1 MTKKLKE
8 DDAIEIK
15 DRKDMSAKDQKD
27 IKDAPVDESK
37 DLDDDKKGM
46 AVIATED
53 DNDADDKK
61 TVVKEKKSVKES
73 TDHIVGIVSSG
84 KLNLLEDGI
93 MKVINSKLVEKLD
106 AAKEQVKAKAAFKGA

>member
-1 MTKKLKE
+1 MANKLKE

-15 DRKDMSAKDQKD
+15 DKKDMSAKDQKD

-37 DLDDDKKGM
+37 DLDDDK
-46 AVIATED
+46 
-53 DNDADDKK
+53 N